1 MDIEDARRPGAS
13 DPRNETILRMFSMVK
28 VGERAGSGLS
38 KIYAGWAD
46 AGYAEPCYEE
56 EFGPDRTVL
65 RLPLA
70 GVETSAEYLTI
81 RSAEADKNLPK
92 IEVSTEKNRQIL
104 SVDRRKEVSLS
115 KGRESLE
122 RVYSVLV
129 SLGEAKTAQIASEAG
144 LKISRTNE
152 LLRRLVDSGRVI
164 AEGSARARTYRIA
177 PRDS

>member
-1 MDIEDARRPGAS
+1 M
-13 DPRNETILRMFSMVK
+13 
-28 VGERAGSGLS
+28 
-38 KIYAGWAD
+38 
-46 AGYAEPCYEE
+46 
-56 EFGPDRTVL
+56 
-65 RLPLA
+65 PLA

-115 KGRESLE
+115 KGRGSLE